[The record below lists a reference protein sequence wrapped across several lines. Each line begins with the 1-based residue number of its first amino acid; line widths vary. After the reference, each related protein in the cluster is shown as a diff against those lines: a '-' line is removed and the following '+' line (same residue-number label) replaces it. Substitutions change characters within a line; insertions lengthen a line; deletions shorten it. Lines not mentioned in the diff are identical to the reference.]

1 MKVEIKPSSLKG
13 RIAAPPSKSMAH
25 RLLICAGLAGG
36 KSNISGISDSEDM
49 LATIDLLQGLGSDC
63 QKEGSEATVTG
74 VNPKTAKPVKAL
86 SCRECGST
94 LRFFIPICLLSKER
108 ITLCGSPR
116 LFARPLTVYE
126 ALCRERGFDWEPGE
140 SSVTLRGPL
149 TGGEFTVA
157 GNISSQFIS
166 GLLFAL
172 PLCEEDSVI
181 RILPPLESKP
191 YIDMTVEALRLFGV
205 SVIWEDELTLR
216 IKGGQSYMPRD
227 LTVEGD
233 FSNAAFFEA
242 LHALGHDVTVE
253 NLNLD
258 SLQGDKIYL
267 RYFSEIEKGTP
278 TQSIRQCPD
287 LGPILIAL
295 AAAKNGAVLTDTE
308 RLRIK
313 ESDRGV
319 AMAEEL
325 AKLGVS
331 VTVNENN
338 IVIPAG
344 ALKQPTEVLDGH
356 NDHRIVMALSV
367 LLTKIGGIIDGAQA
381 VRKSLPEFFTLLQSL
396 GCEVIIHETE

>member
-49 LATIDLLQGLGSDC
+49 LATIDLLQGLGADC

-140 SSVTLRGPL
+140 NSVTLRGPL

-216 IKGGQSYMPRD
+216 IKGGQRYMPRD

-242 LHALGHDVTVE
+242 LHAIGHDVIVE

-267 RYFSEIEKGTP
+267 RYFSEMEKGTP

-344 ALKQPTEVLDGH
+344 ALKQPTEVLDAH